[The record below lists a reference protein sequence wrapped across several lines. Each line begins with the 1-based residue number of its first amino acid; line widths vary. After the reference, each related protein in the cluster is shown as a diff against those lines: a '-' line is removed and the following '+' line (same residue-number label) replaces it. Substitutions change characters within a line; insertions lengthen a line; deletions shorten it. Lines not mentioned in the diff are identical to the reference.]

1 MNVVADADSNKQG
14 FSRNRSMHTLDHI
27 FKYVAC
33 ICGILILL
41 ILAAVAIFLLFR
53 ATPLIF
59 ADRNQ
64 LSNVYADFTGGKS
77 HNFLSYV
84 IPLIFG
90 TVLMSALALC
100 FAFFVA
106 IGIALFISH
115 YAPKK
120 IVPFLSS
127 VVDLLAAIPSVIY
140 GLWGG
145 LVLVPAMYPFWDWI
159 SRFLSWIPLFAGPV
173 ANPSRCAAT
182 VSLVLAVMILPIIT
196 SIARDIFQQ
205 APRLQ
210 QEGALA
216 LGATKWEMIKLA
228 VLPFAKSGIV
238 SASMLGL
245 GRALGETMA
254 VLMILS
260 PGFTFGINI
269 FKASQNQT
277 IAANIAAQYPE
288 ANGLGVSALIGTG
301 LVLFVIS
308 FVVNFVAR
316 KIAGNTSA
324 NRLNIFAKFKKFVKS
339 IKSKKPNQVSSSVSS
354 VSSIS
359 SDLVSSVSSVS
370 SDLVSSS
377 STSPVIDF
385 DKFSPTRSSIALRK
399 RKDFLMHVLIFLSF
413 IVAIIPLA
421 SLLLTTIIHGVK
433 RFNIDFLTHNMT
445 YVVGGNATGTGGY
458 GGILHA
464 IIGTLEI
471 TLGAMVISIPI
482 GLMCAVYLI
491 EYANGRRI
499 ARIINLMVDV
509 MSGIPSIVA
518 GLFAFSMFA
527 ILLGP
532 GTINGFEGSV
542 ALSILMIPTVVK
554 SAQEML
560 KIVPNDLREA
570 SLALGVTKQRTITKV
585 VLRTALPGIV
595 SGCILAVARVIGE
608 TAPLL
613 MASGF
618 IASTNFNLFEG
629 QMTTLPVYVYQEYS
643 KLSANCPANAP
654 DSCVTTIPMERAWS
668 AALALIVIVLLL
680 NIIGRVVARVFS
692 VKAK

>member
-1 MNVVADADSNKQG
+1 MNVVADADSNKQS

-41 ILAAVAIFLLFR
+41 ILASVAIFLLFR

-64 LSNVYADFTGGKS
+64 LSSVYADFTGGKS

-106 IGIALFISH
+106 VGIALFISH

-159 SRFLSWIPLFAGPV
+159 SRFLYWIPLFAGPV

-182 VSLVLAVMILPIIT
+182 VSVVLAVMILPIIT
-196 SIARDIFQQ
+196 SMARDIFQQ

-316 KIAGNTSA
+316 KISGNTSS

-339 IKSKKPNQVSSSVSS
+339 IKSKKLNQVSSSVSS

-359 SDLVSSVSSVS
+359 SDLVSSVSVS
-370 SDLVSSS
+370 SDVSSS

-385 DKFSPTRSSIALRK
+385 DKFSPTRSYIASRK

-421 SLLLTTIIHGVK
+421 SLLLTTIVHGVK

-643 KLSANCPANAP
+643 KLSANCPVNAP

>member
-64 LSNVYADFTGGKS
+64 LSSVYADFTGGKS

-196 SIARDIFQQ
+196 SMARDIFQQ

-316 KIAGNTSA
+316 KIAVNTSA

-339 IKSKKPNQVSSSVSS
+339 IKSKKLNQVS
-354 VSSIS
+354 
-359 SDLVSSVSSVS
+359 SSVSSVS

-421 SLLLTTIIHGVK
+421 SLLLTTIIHGIK

>member
-1 MNVVADADSNKQG
+1 MNVVADADSNKQS

-64 LSNVYADFTGGKS
+64 LSSVYADFTGGKS

-106 IGIALFISH
+106 VGIALFISH

-159 SRFLSWIPLFAGPV
+159 SRFLYWIPLFAGPV

-182 VSLVLAVMILPIIT
+182 VSVVLAVMILPIIT
-196 SIARDIFQQ
+196 SMARDIFQQ

-260 PGFTFGINI
+260 PGFIFGINI

-316 KIAGNTSA
+316 KISGNTSS

-339 IKSKKPNQVSSSVSS
+339 IKSKKLNQVSSSVSS

-359 SDLVSSVSSVS
+359 SDLVSSVSVS
-370 SDLVSSS
+370 SDVSSS

-385 DKFSPTRSSIALRK
+385 DKFSPTRSYIASRK

-421 SLLLTTIIHGVK
+421 SLLLTTIVHGVK

-643 KLSANCPANAP
+643 KLSANCPVNAP

>member
-1 MNVVADADSNKQG
+1 MSSTMNVVADADSNKQG

-64 LSNVYADFTGGKS
+64 LSSVYADFTGGKS

-182 VSLVLAVMILPIIT
+182 VSVVLAVMILPIIT
-196 SIARDIFQQ
+196 SMARDIFQQ

-316 KIAGNTSA
+316 KIAVNTSA

-339 IKSKKPNQVSSSVSS
+339 IKSKKPNQVS
-354 VSSIS
+354 
-359 SDLVSSVSSVS
+359 SSVSSVS

-643 KLSANCPANAP
+643 KLSANCPVNAP

>member
-64 LSNVYADFTGGKS
+64 LSSVYADFTGGKS

-196 SIARDIFQQ
+196 SMARDIFQQ

-339 IKSKKPNQVSSSVSS
+339 IKSKKPNQVS
-354 VSSIS
+354 
-359 SDLVSSVSSVS
+359 SSVS

>member
-1 MNVVADADSNKQG
+1 MNVVADADSNKQC

-64 LSNVYADFTGGKS
+64 LSSVYADFTGGKS

-354 VSSIS
+354 VSS
-359 SDLVSSVSSVS
+359 
-370 SDLVSSS
+370 DLVSSS

-421 SLLLTTIIHGVK
+421 SLLLTTIIHGIK

>member
-64 LSNVYADFTGGKS
+64 LSSVYADFTGGKS

-182 VSLVLAVMILPIIT
+182 VSVVLAVMILPIIT

-339 IKSKKPNQVSSSVSS
+339 IKSKKPNQVSSF
-354 VSSIS
+354 
-359 SDLVSSVSSVS
+359 VSSVSSVS
-370 SDLVSSS
+370 SDLVSSVSVSSDVSSS

-385 DKFSPTRSSIALRK
+385 DKFSPTRSYIASRK

-421 SLLLTTIIHGVK
+421 SLLLTTIVHGIK

-643 KLSANCPANAP
+643 KLSANCPVNAP

>member
-64 LSNVYADFTGGKS
+64 LSSVYADFTGGKS

-182 VSLVLAVMILPIIT
+182 VSVVLAVMILPIIT

-269 FKASQNQT
+269 FRASQNQT

-354 VSSIS
+354 VSS
-359 SDLVSSVSSVS
+359 
-370 SDLVSSS
+370 DLVSSS

-385 DKFSPTRSSIALRK
+385 DKFSPTRSSIASRK

-421 SLLLTTIIHGVK
+421 SLLLTTIVHGIK

-643 KLSANCPANAP
+643 KLSANCPVNAP

>member
-53 ATPLIF
+53 ATTLIF

-64 LSNVYADFTGGKS
+64 LSSVYADFTGGKS

-196 SIARDIFQQ
+196 SIASDIFQQ

-339 IKSKKPNQVSSSVSS
+339 IKSKKPNQVS
-354 VSSIS
+354 
-359 SDLVSSVSSVS
+359 SSVS

-643 KLSANCPANAP
+643 KLSANCPVNAP

>member
-64 LSNVYADFTGGKS
+64 LSSVYADFTGGKS

-196 SIARDIFQQ
+196 SMARDIFQQ

-359 SDLVSSVSSVS
+359 SDLVSSVSVS
-370 SDLVSSS
+370 SDVSSS

-421 SLLLTTIIHGVK
+421 SLLLTTIVHGVK

-643 KLSANCPANAP
+643 KLSANCPVNAP

>member
-64 LSNVYADFTGGKS
+64 LSSVYADFTGGKS

-90 TVLMSALALC
+90 TILMSALALC

-339 IKSKKPNQVSSSVSS
+339 IKSKKPNQVSSSI
-354 VSSIS
+354 SSI
-359 SDLVSSVSSVS
+359 SSVS

-499 ARIINLMVDV
+499 ARVINLMVDV

-643 KLSANCPANAP
+643 KLSANCPVNAP

>member
-64 LSNVYADFTGGKS
+64 LSSVYADFTGGKS

-182 VSLVLAVMILPIIT
+182 VSVVLAVMILPIIT
-196 SIARDIFQQ
+196 SMARDIFQQ

-316 KIAGNTSA
+316 KISGNTSS

-339 IKSKKPNQVSSSVSS
+339 IKSKKLNQVSSLTSFSSDSSDAVSS
-354 VSSIS
+354 VS
-359 SDLVSSVSSVS
+359 VS
-370 SDLVSSS
+370 SDVSSS

-385 DKFSPTRSSIALRK
+385 DKFSPTRSFIASRK

-421 SLLLTTIIHGVK
+421 SLLLTTIVHGIK

-491 EYANGRRI
+491 EYAHGKRI
-499 ARIINLMVDV
+499 ARVINLMVDV

>member
-64 LSNVYADFTGGKS
+64 LSSVYADFTGGKS

-182 VSLVLAVMILPIIT
+182 VSVVLAVMILPIIT

-339 IKSKKPNQVSSSVSS
+339 IKSKKPNQVSSF
-354 VSSIS
+354 
-359 SDLVSSVSSVS
+359 VSSVS

-421 SLLLTTIIHGVK
+421 SLLLTTIIHGIK